1 MAQVKKEELREAILA
16 SAFDLF
22 CRKGYAATTIAE
34 IARSANMTPANLYVY
49 FPSKLVLL
57 RALYVPWMKR
67 QLDGLAVEV
76 RKFRS
81 PRTRLKRILLG
92 TWNDFTSTNNCFAVA
107 IIDALSTA
115 PLTVKKP
122 TDFLAESEAFLTD
135 LILECLPPARRE
147 IMRGN
152 YLSHVIWMAFD
163 GFAVNRR
170 LGDTRDMN
178 ALTDVFVD
186 LLLGE
191 MPASLEDED
200 AGTLDGE
207 AEAAAPQPLT
217 P

>member
-16 SAFDLF
+16 SAFDHF
-22 CRKGYAATTIAE
+22 RRKGYAATTIAE

-49 FPSKLVLL
+49 FPSKHVLL
-57 RALYVPWMKR
+57 RALYEPWLKR
-67 QLDGLAVEV
+67 QMEGLATEV

-92 TWNDFTSTNNCFAVA
+92 VWNDFTSSDNCFALT
-107 IIDALSTA
+107 IIDALSTVPA
-115 PLTVKKP
+115 TVKKP
-122 TDFLAESEAFLTD
+122 TEMLAESEAFLSD
-135 LILECLPPARRE
+135 LILECLPPERRE
-147 IMRGN
+147 IVRGRF
-152 YLSHVIWMAFD
+152 LAHVIWMAFD

-191 MPASLEDED
+191 VVEAGDAEEVASAER
-200 AGTLDGE
+200 
-207 AEAAAPQPLT
+207 AEAKAISR
-217 P
+217 